1 MVLRIPQTSRRKCS
15 ISHCLGFGHRQ
26 SNWVI
31 KHGEGSLSVELAKAA
46 VENRSCRLRFQLT
59 LTTHLCFVCINPLNG
74 DVTLNQAYTY
84 NLSYLTKK
92 TIRAHYRDQILMLF
106 KGKIV
111 VYWEKHTK
119 NVRVL
124 YGQSVVFQ
132 NTKADNT
139 HTY

>member
-15 ISHCLGFGHRQ
+15 ISHCLGFGHGQ

-74 DVTLNQAYTY
+74 DVTLNQAYIY
-84 NLSYLTKK
+84 NPSYLTKK
-92 TIRAHYRDQILMLF
+92 PYVLITEIKFLMLF
-106 KGKIV
+106 KEKIV

-119 NVRVL
+119 NIRVL
-124 YGQSVVFQ
+124 YGQNVVFQ